1 MRRSFTLFALL
12 LTLLLSQVQTAAA
25 KEHPHKILIAD
36 PYIELHTGPGRG
48 YPVFHVIERGRE
60 VEIVKRRTDWFQI
73 RTERGVEGW
82 VPREQMIA
90 TLEPTGEPLDLQEP
104 ARENYMSRRW
114 QAGVAGGD
122 FAGASMVSAFG
133 GYAFSD
139 NLSIELTFNHIVGEF
154 SNGYSATLGLVHVFV
169 PEWRISPYFT
179 LGTGVI
185 YTDPKS
191 TLVQSI
197 DRTDQIGYVGGGLQF
212 YLTRRFMLR
221 TEYRNNVIF
230 TSRNDNE
237 EVDEW
242 KYLGIAFFF

>member
-1 MRRSFTLFALL
+1 MRRSFTLIGLL
-12 LTLLLSQVQTAAA
+12 LTLLLCQAQTASA

-36 PYIELHTGPGRG
+36 PYVELHTGPGRG
-48 YPVFHVIERGRE
+48 YPVFHVVERGRE

-191 TLVQSI
+191 TLVQSV

-230 TSRNDNE
+230 TSRDDNE

>member
-1 MRRSFTLFALL
+1 MPRLL
-12 LTLLLSQVQTAAA
+12 RLLILPVLCLAAA
-25 KEHPHKILIAD
+25 FAQADEKLQKILIAD

-48 YPVFHVIERGRE
+48 FPIFHVAERGQE
-60 VEIVKRRTDWFQI
+60 VEIVKRRTDWFMV
-73 RTERGVEGW
+73 RTSRDVEGW
-82 VPREQMIA
+82 VAREQMLA
-90 TLEPTGEPLDLQEP
+90 TLQPTGEPLDLQEP

-114 QAGVAGGD
+114 QGGVAGGD
-122 FAGASMVSAFG
+122 FGGASLVSLFG

-139 NLSIELTFNHIVGEF
+139 NLSIELTLNHIIGEY
-154 SNGYSATLGLVHVFV
+154 SNGASATLGLVHVFA
-169 PEWRISPYFT
+169 PEWRLSPYFL
-179 LGTGVI
+179 LGTGII

-191 TLVQSI
+191 TLVQVE

-230 TSRNDNE
+230 TSRDDNE

-242 KYLGIAFFF
+242 KYLGFAFFF